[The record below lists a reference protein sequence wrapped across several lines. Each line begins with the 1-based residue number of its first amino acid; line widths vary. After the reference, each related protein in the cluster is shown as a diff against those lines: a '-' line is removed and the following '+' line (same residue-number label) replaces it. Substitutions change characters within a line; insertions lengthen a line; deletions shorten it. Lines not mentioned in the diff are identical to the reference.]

1 LDGET
6 NSKGSPD
13 IAQAAFAPRLFRFDF
28 PIAMTGQSSRFD
40 FDWWIVQKRL
50 IYIII
55 GVLAL
60 SGVAGG
66 TGLYLWKY
74 GSPFKGTGKTT
85 DVPAG
90 ARFISFE
97 GDVRVIRAATR
108 ETIVASSQ
116 TQLYPGD
123 TIQTQA
129 DGRAR
134 ISLADGSTL
143 FVRPNSTVIVRDNS
157 NVDDGQ
163 KVNVRVAVDR
173 GQINVRTETQPAGTE
188 NVVETPKTRN
198 KLEGQT
204 GASFGVNPDHTEDI
218 RVNTGSIETT
228 TANGEKTVVREGEY
242 VAVNPTGSLAR
253 RERLLDVPTPVG
265 PRDLEKVS
273 VGANGAANVALR
285 WQRPPQGTPSY
296 YRVEVA
302 TSPFFV
308 AAGKVIERDQ
318 LVSTEFNASDLRP
331 GVYYWRVRAAATS
344 GQTSDWSEPQKFFV
358 VARGTGETVN
368 VSDWAI
374 QYVGGN
380 VYLIRG
386 RSQPGNTI
394 RIMGRETLAS
404 ADGSFQ
410 LQITAPEG
418 AREITVEA
426 QDPQGNRN
434 QYRLALSSGVALS
447 RK

>member
-1 LDGET
+1 MT
-6 NSKGSPD
+6 SK
-13 IAQAAFAPRLFRFDF
+13 
-28 PIAMTGQSSRFD
+28 SSRFD
-40 FDWWIVQKRL
+40 FDWWIIQKRL

-66 TGLYLWKY
+66 TGIYIWKY
-74 GSPFKGTGKTT
+74 GSPFKGIGKTS
-85 DVPAG
+85 DAPAG

-97 GDVRVIRAATR
+97 GDVRVIRSATR

-123 TIQTQA
+123 TVQTQA

-143 FVRPNSTVIVRDNS
+143 FVRPNSTVIVRDNTK
-157 NVDDGQ
+157 VDDGQ

-173 GQINVRTETQPAGTE
+173 GQINVRTETQPAGTN
-188 NVVETPKTRN
+188 NVVETPKTQN
-198 KLEGQT
+198 KLESQT
-204 GASFGVNPDHTEDI
+204 GVSFGVNPDHTEDI

-228 TANGEKTVVREGEY
+228 TANGEKTTVREGEY
-242 VAVNPTGSLAR
+242 VAVNPTGALAR
-253 RERLLDVPTPVG
+253 RERLLDVPTLVG
-265 PRDLEKVS
+265 PRDLEKVF
-273 VGANGAANVALR
+273 VGAGGAANVSLR
-285 WQRPPQGTPSY
+285 WQRPAQGTPSH

-308 AAGKVIERDQ
+308 AAGKVVERDQ
-318 LVSTEFNASDLRP
+318 LISTEFNASDLRP
-331 GVYYWRVRAAATS
+331 GVYYWRVRAAAAS
-344 GQTSDWSEPQKFFV
+344 GQASDWSEPQKFFV
-358 VARGTGETVN
+358 VGGGTGDAVS
-368 VSDWAI
+368 VSDWVV

-386 RSQPGNTI
+386 HTQPGNTI
-394 RIMGRETLAS
+394 RITGRETLAAS
-404 ADGSFQ
+404 DGSFQ
-410 LQITAPEG
+410 IQITAPEG

-434 QYRLALSSGVALS
+434 QYRLELSTGVA
-447 RK
+447 RAKK